1 MAPAKRKPKAPKK
14 RTRRVAEPDNPEP
27 KKRKTP
33 GGVSLYTTELAEEI
47 CRRLSDGE
55 SLRRICRSD
64 GMPTWQTVLN
74 WVRARKDFA
83 VKYREARELQC
94 EVWADEIVDISD
106 DGTNDYVETKHGP
119 KFNRESFERSRLRV
133 DSRKWLLSKRLRGV
147 YGDKTEHALTTPNGA
162 IAIKL
167 EERNALIDSICA
179 LVIPKAD
186 GKTKPDNKK
195 AEPRER

>member
-1 MAPAKRKPKAPKK
+1 MAPARRKPKAPKK
-14 RTRRVAEPDNPEP
+14 RARRVKEPDTPESDR
-27 KKRKTP
+27 RKTP
-33 GGVSLYTTELAEEI
+33 GVSLYTTALAEEI

-64 GMPTWQTVLN
+64 GMPTWQTVLA
-74 WVRARKDFA
+74 WVRTRKDFA

-119 KFNRESFERSRLRV
+119 KFNREGFERSRLRV

-162 IAIKL
+162 VAIKL
-167 EERNALIDSICA
+167 EERNALIDAICA
-179 LVIPKAD
+179 LVTPKAD
-186 GKTKPDNKK
+186 GNTKPDTKK
-195 AEPRER
+195 DEPRER